1 MRSYWPKGDRN
12 EAPLS
17 QAPPPP
23 DSCLAGLPIITA
35 VVLNSVPLQGMGVQ
49 ASVPPLKALVPAL
62 GDGGWVKPVKLS
74 GPGEDGSGVVPHGC
88 HLQGG
93 GHSEKSAETQAVAQL
108 RET

>member
-74 GPGEDGSGVVPHGC
+74 GPGGGWQWCCTPWLSPPGRGS
-88 HLQGG
+88 
-93 GHSEKSAETQAVAQL
+93 L
-108 RET
+108 REKR

>member
-74 GPGEDGSGVVPHGC
+74 GPGEMAVVLYPMAVTSREGV
-88 HLQGG
+88 
-93 GHSEKSAETQAVAQL
+93 TQRKAL
-108 RET
+108 RPRLWLS